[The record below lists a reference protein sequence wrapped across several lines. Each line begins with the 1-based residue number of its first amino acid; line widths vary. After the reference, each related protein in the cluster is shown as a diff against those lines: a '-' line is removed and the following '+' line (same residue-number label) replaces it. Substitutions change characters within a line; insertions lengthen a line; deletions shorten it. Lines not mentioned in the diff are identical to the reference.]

1 MTTQEVANRYY
12 ELTSENKFD
21 ILLDE
26 LYSNDIEC
34 IEPANNG
41 IASLQNIKGLDAKKQ
56 KDKNFGEAMEEMHSA
71 YCDEPIVAGK
81 YFSLK
86 MGMDVTL
93 KGVGRINMDEICVF
107 EVEDGK
113 IIKEQFFY

>member
-41 IASLQNIKGLDAKKQ
+41 ISSLQNIKGLDTKKQ

-71 YCDEPIVAGK
+71 YCDAPIVAGK